1 MGAGDPALRRA
12 MQKQPETEVNQT
24 VVGYPRYLF
33 SIPILASSAFQNV
46 PYSYFIIFMHLKIQ
60 AFAVGGSLLGDTD
73 GMVHDDYFIS
83 VQDT

>member
-1 MGAGDPALRRA
+1 

-46 PYSYFIIFMHLKIQ
+46 PYSYFIIFMHLKILVAQ
-60 AFAVGGSLLGDTD
+60 AFAVGGPPTD

-83 VQDT
+83 VRGGYPSV